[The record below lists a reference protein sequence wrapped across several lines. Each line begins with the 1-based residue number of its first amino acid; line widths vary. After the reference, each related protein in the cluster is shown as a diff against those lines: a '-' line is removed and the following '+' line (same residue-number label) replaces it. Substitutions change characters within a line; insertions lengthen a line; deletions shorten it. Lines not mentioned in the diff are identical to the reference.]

1 MKNLPPTSDNILACA
16 RNLIVAGGYNGF
28 SYADIADVV
37 GIRKASIHHHFPSKV
52 DLVRTLVARYRK
64 EAEAG
69 MANIELHVSDP
80 LELLRSYA
88 GYWEACIA
96 DASAP
101 FCVCALL
108 ASQLPVLPEE
118 VALEVRAHFSYL
130 SAWLT
135 SVLERGARHGQLQL
149 MTSPRTEA
157 ETFMATVHGAMLSA
171 RAYGDPKIFGVVTG
185 PLLERLASRFPSAE
199 SRDGDGCS
207 HVQDERRP
215 K

>member
-1 MKNLPPTSDNILACA
+1 MGNVSTTSDDILACA
-16 RNLIVAGGYNGF
+16 RSLIVAGGYNGF

-52 DLVRTLVARYRK
+52 DLVRTLVARHRE

-69 MANIELHVSDP
+69 MASLERQLSDP
-80 LELLRSYA
+80 LEQLRFYA

-96 DASAP
+96 NASAP

-108 ASQLPVLPEE
+108 ASQLPVLPQE
-118 VALEVRAHFSYL
+118 VGLEVRAHFRSL

-149 MTSPRTEA
+149 TSTPRAEA
-157 ETFMATVHGAMLSA
+157 EAFMATVHGAMLSA

-185 PLLERLASRFPSAE
+185 PYLERLAPRFPPDALP
-199 SRDGDGCS
+199 DLN
-207 HVQDERRP
+207 
-215 K
+215 

>member
-1 MKNLPPTSDNILACA
+1 MGNLSPTSDDILACA
-16 RNLIVAGGYNGF
+16 RSLIVAGGYNGF

-69 MANIELHVSDP
+69 MANLELQVSDP
-80 LELLRSYA
+80 LAQLRFYA

-118 VALEVRAHFSYL
+118 VGLEVRAHFRSL

-135 SVLERGARHGQLQL
+135 SVLERGARRGQLQL
-149 MTSPRTEA
+149 MSAPRAEA
-157 ETFMATVHGAMLSA
+157 EAFMATVHGAMLSA

-185 PLLERLASRFPSAE
+185 QLLERFAPQASLQTRS
-199 SRDGDGCS
+199 
-207 HVQDERRP
+207 
-215 K
+215 

>member
-1 MKNLPPTSDNILACA
+1 MSNLSTTSDDILACA
-16 RNLIVAGGYNGF
+16 RSLIVAGGYNGF

-52 DLVRTLVARYRK
+52 DLVRTLVARYRE

-69 MANIELHVSDP
+69 MANLEFQVSDP
-80 LELLRSYA
+80 LEQLRFYA

-118 VALEVRAHFSYL
+118 VGLEVRAHFRSL

-135 SVLERGARHGQLQL
+135 SVLARGARHGELQL
-149 MTSPRTEA
+149 VSTPRAEA
-157 ETFMATVHGAMLSA
+157 EAFMATVHGAMLSA

-185 PLLERLASRFPSAE
+185 PLLERLAPHFPP
-199 SRDGDGCS
+199 DTVLDL
-207 HVQDERRP
+207 